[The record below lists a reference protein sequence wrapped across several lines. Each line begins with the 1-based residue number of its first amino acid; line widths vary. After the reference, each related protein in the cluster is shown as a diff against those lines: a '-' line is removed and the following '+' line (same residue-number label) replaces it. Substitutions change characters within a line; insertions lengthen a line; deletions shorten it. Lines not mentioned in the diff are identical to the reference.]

1 MSFLS
6 QRHSIIFYRVIISP
20 GHGKEVFDGLNVI
33 DKRYMY
39 QSMSN
44 IQLPGSKRIY
54 SQILTHS
61 CTPKLMS
68 VWINDSKNICIRMII
83 NMDSLIR
90 KKYRK
95 IKWTDREYHVQDND
109 DVPHKYVKNYCDTN
123 QFPTLP
129 FCGSHPKPHG
139 ARGWVSI
146 IIYVLIQIY
155 FMTYV

>member
-1 MSFLS
+1 
-6 QRHSIIFYRVIISP
+6 
-20 GHGKEVFDGLNVI
+20 
-33 DKRYMY
+33 MY

-68 VWINDSKNICIRMII
+68 VWINDYKNICIRMII

-129 FCGSHPKPHG
+129 FCSSHPKPHG

-155 FMTYV
+155 VMAYVKFSAYHVPVLHVHQFLTNHGFPVFSQQNRHATNMS